1 MQNNKKKHYKYEMPR
16 NFSVEITRKDG
27 KICVTV
33 NGVISIIGL
42 EPERC
47 IFKVRGG
54 SISIFGEELSVNVFE
69 NNICDVVGAIK
80 GVYLL

>member
-42 EPERC
+42 EPESC

-54 SISIFGEELSVNVFE
+54 SISISGEELSVNVFE
-69 NNICDVVGAIK
+69 NNICDVVGGIK
-80 GVYLL
+80 GVNLL